1 MSSVENETGA
11 KEKEVKYGSGQKLSG
26 DSAGV
31 FGETSQRTGV
41 YDDARRICVSGPG
54 AGWESFGG

>member
-11 KEKEVKYGSGQKLSG
+11 KEKKLNTGVTKIIG
-26 DSAGV
+26 DSARV

>member
-26 DSAGV
+26 TVG
-31 FGETSQRTGV
+31 
-41 YDDARRICVSGPG
+41 
-54 AGWESFGG
+54 SFWRDIPKNRCL